1 MSYVIYA
8 AYGSNLLILS
18 LKSWGIK
25 PKARIP
31 SSAQRYKDIPVENL
45 FPWEVCQSIF

>member
-18 LKSWGIK
+18 LRSGGIK

-31 SSAQRYKDIPVENL
+31 SPAQRYKDIP
-45 FPWEVCQSIF
+45 